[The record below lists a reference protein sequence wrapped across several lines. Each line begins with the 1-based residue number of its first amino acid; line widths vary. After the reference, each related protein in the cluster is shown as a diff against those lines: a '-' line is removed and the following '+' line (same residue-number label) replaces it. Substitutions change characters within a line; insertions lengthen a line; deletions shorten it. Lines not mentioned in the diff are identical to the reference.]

1 MEMRGAGFVMVVVG
15 LKKVRVEG
23 EKKEENGRLKWL
35 LFKLLWRACP
45 PSWRV
50 RDREAMVQ

>member
-1 MEMRGAGFVMVVVG
+1 MRGAGFVMVVVG